1 MTGTP
6 NVGKT
11 TLFNA
16 LTGRHNRTGNYHGVT
31 AAVSCAN
38 GKRAGIGKVYDVP
51 GLYTLKSG
59 KNEEKIAARAL
70 ENARR
75 EGVIVV
81 QVVNACALRRSL
93 PLFKELRAG
102 GYKVVLAITVG
113 YPVCL

>member
-51 GLYTLKSG
+51 GLYTLKA
-59 KNEEKIAARAL
+59 EKTKKR
-70 ENARR
+70 
-75 EGVIVV
+75 
-81 QVVNACALRRSL
+81 
-93 PLFKELRAG
+93 
-102 GYKVVLAITVG
+102 
-113 YPVCL
+113 